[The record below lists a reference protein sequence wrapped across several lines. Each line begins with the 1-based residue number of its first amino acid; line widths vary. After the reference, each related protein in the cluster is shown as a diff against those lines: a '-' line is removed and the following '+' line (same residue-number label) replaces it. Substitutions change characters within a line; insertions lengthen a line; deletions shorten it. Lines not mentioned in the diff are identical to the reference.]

1 MKVGDL
7 VKQVRLQPT
16 QPHLALGIISRITPS
31 GFYVVF
37 PDGEF
42 RFQCSLAAKCL
53 ELISESR

>member
-16 QPHLALGIISRITPS
+16 KPHLALGIISRITPS
-31 GFYVVF
+31 GFYIVF

-42 RFQCSLAAKCL
+42 RIPCSLAAKGL

>member
-16 QPHLALGIISRITPS
+16 KPNLAIGIISRITTS

-42 RFQCSLAAKCL
+42 RFQSSLAAKCL